1 MLKHFN
7 MAYTDIEPFG
17 QRTADGTPFYGPSVP
32 PRTFSVNPNG
42 WSQVTTYW
50 PPDIAERLLH
60 YDAKDGYIE
69 ISPEWDD
76 RIEMISSVISVGHDD
91 VRDVN
96 NPNLMEM
103 DVLVRSLTGET
114 EYITTQDRFCSLRPA
129 TAEHHDQMTSFRMAY
144 LCREEE
150 EDLMVAPEAG
160 RDAFPD
166 ILKRTTQM

>member
-1 MLKHFN
+1 M
-7 MAYTDIEPFG
+7 
-17 QRTADGTPFYGPSVP
+17 
-32 PRTFSVNPNG
+32 NPNG
-42 WSQVTTYW
+42 WFQVTTYW

-69 ISPEWDD
+69 ISPEWDE
-76 RIEMISSVISVGHDD
+76 RIEMISSVISVDD
-91 VRDVN
+91 VWEAH

-103 DVLVRSLTGET
+103 DVSVRSLTGET

-150 EDLMVAPEAG
+150 ENLRVIPGTADIPG
-160 RDAFPD
+160 TFPD
-166 ILKRTTQM
+166 ILERTTQMEDFKREFVKHGLDQDLSIFDGTKIMLLKSGYQ